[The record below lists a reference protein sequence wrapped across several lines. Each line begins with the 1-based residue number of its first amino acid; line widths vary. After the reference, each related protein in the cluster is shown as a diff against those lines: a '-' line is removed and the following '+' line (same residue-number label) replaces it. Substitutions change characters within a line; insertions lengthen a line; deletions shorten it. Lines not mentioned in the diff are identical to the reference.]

1 MDRYS
6 HPKYFFYS
14 QRPRPHRQ
22 ITTCMFLNQ
31 RSASFIRRSVC
42 RYIFNVA
49 VDAAWDAEE
58 AFLHRRRLITRP
70 YKLNEKATLHSP
82 IALIDLE
89 NDSIYV
95 LPRCCF
101 LFIYTNFIRLAQWS
115 NNSSA
120 AESRH
125 TIAEKERILYRRWWC
140 HFWAL
145 LCLSTCALILF
156 KCDVTLQLPMALYS
170 AAAAARAFVSWSPIT
185 TTIIIII
192 SHIHCTL
199 DLW

>member
-6 HPKYFFYS
+6 HPKYFSYS

-58 AFLHRRRLITRP
+58 ALLHRRRLITRP

-89 NDSIYV
+89 NICTAS
-95 LPRCCF
+95 LL
-101 LFIYTNFIRLAQWS
+101 LFIYLHQFYPTCTMEQQLI
-115 NNSSA
+115 SSRVRVEA
-120 AESRH
+120 HHRR
-125 TIAEKERILYRRWWC
+125 ERTYLIYTGGGGAT
-140 HFWAL
+140 FG
-145 LCLSTCALILF
+145 LSSVF
-156 KCDVTLQLPMALYS
+156 LPVRSYFLNAM
-170 AAAAARAFVSWSPIT
+170 
-185 TTIIIII
+185 
-192 SHIHCTL
+192 
-199 DLW
+199 